1 MNNFILVCAKE
12 KAIEISF
19 QKQIDKW
26 YLLNRDQKIESIQ
39 ANNEIYLLSNNI
51 LLGFESKSSIID
63 FEYEK
68 INLVIGDFYK
78 MYPNDS
84 NSIIEYIKT
93 DTKDEIYRKISGAFS
108 WISISLENNKLEI
121 HTDMFGQLPLFYYHD
136 ENIFAVSTSIDF
148 MLKSIPSIPRN
159 VDMDRI
165 IEFIVSGEISN
176 YYLSFF
182 KYIHRLR
189 GNRKLIFD
197 ILQNSIDITEQA
209 SFDDF
214 RNPSFSFTPSNL
226 KKDVEDALKAA
237 AYDTKTAY
245 NLSGGTDSTLLS
257 SVGATLTSE
266 KIKCYTASTGLGD
279 DLAYARLAAS
289 YMGANLSEIDIDH
302 TILKLS
308 NILEL
313 TKINGRPIHIWGNT
327 IGNANIANI
336 AKKDGFDA
344 LISGSSEHVVSGGI
358 FESNIKLFIHESIKN
373 HDWKLLLD
381 TMRYN
386 HKHKLLTFNEIFKE
400 IRSSLNSPRNNQLTY
415 QLKIKGKDFTGFFNS
430 KIQPIRDNAKTEKLS
445 FGVYIIDFYK
455 NYFDGGILQK
465 YTYQTYHNGIA
476 AGVSVRMPYLDTRFI
491 KYIDNDKHLFLH
503 NEHNKQFAKEAM
515 LGIMDPVVIY
525 RKNTHGL
532 KWSSL
537 EFLKRNKNDIIK
549 EIKTSHFLNEIL
561 SKKTLESLNKPTFRK
576 SLLLSLYS
584 VALFDK
590 AFHVKV

>member
-1 MNNFILVCAKE
+1 MNNFILVYVKE
-12 KAIEISF
+12 KATEISF

-26 YLLNRDQKIESIQ
+26 YLLNKDQKIESIQ
-39 ANNEIYLLSNNI
+39 ANNEIYLPSNNI

-63 FEYEK
+63 VEYKK
-68 INLVIGDFYK
+68 IDLIIGDFYK

-84 NSIIEYIKT
+84 KSIIEYIRT
-93 DTKDEIYRKISGAFS
+93 DTKDEVYRKIGGAFS
-108 WISISLENNKLEI
+108 WINISLENTNLEI

-136 ENIFAVSTSIDF
+136 ENMFTVSTSIEL
-148 MLKSIPSIPRN
+148 MLKSIPNVPRN

-165 IEFIVSGEISN
+165 IEFIVSGEISD
-176 YYLSFF
+176 YYLTFF
-182 KYIHRLR
+182 KHIHRLQ

-197 ILQNSIDITEQA
+197 ILKNSINITAQA

-214 RNPSFSFTPSNL
+214 RNSSFSFTPPNL
-226 KKDVEDALKAA
+226 RKDVEDALKAA
-237 AYDTKTAY
+237 TFDTKTAY

-257 SVGATLTSE
+257 SVGATLPSE
-266 KIKCYTASTGLGD
+266 KIKCYTASTGFGD
-279 DLAYARLAAS
+279 DLTFARLAAS
-289 YMGANLSEIDIDH
+289 YMGVNLSEIDIDH

-313 TKINGRPIHIWGNT
+313 TKTNGRPIHIWGNT
-327 IGNANIANI
+327 IGNVNIANM
-336 AKKDGFDA
+336 AKKDGFEA

-373 HDWKLLLD
+373 RDWKLLLD
-381 TMRYN
+381 TIRYN

-400 IRSSLNSPRNNQLTY
+400 IRSSLNSSQNNQLTY
-415 QLKIKGKDFTGFFNS
+415 KSKIKGKDFKGFFNS
-430 KIQPIRDNAKTEKLS
+430 IIQPIRDNTKTEKLS
-445 FGVYIIDFYK
+445 FGVDIVDFYK
-455 NYFDGGILQK
+455 NYFGGGILQK

-476 AGVSVRMPYLDTRFI
+476 AGISIRMPYLDTRFI

-515 LGIMDPVVIY
+515 IGIMDPVVIY

-549 EIKTSHFLNEIL
+549 EIKSSHFLNEIL